1 LLVAGILVRSVP
13 VFILA
18 TTVETVSGPLSYG
31 KIARFWLPLMAA
43 WLMMAVE
50 GPFLAA
56 VIARMAGEQV
66 NLAAYG
72 VAYAFGLVAESPV
85 IMLMSASTALCRDR
99 ESYRR
104 LRNFSLLLCLGVTL
118 VLGLFLLPGIFSL
131 VAEGLIGLPPAVA
144 DLTRQALL
152 CLLPWPAAI
161 GIRRFYQGVLIA
173 AHQTRRV
180 AAGTCLR
187 VVSMAG
193 TALLLY
199 RSGLL
204 PGAEVGALA
213 LTAGVVAEAMFTR
226 LMARHEIR
234 RLCDLEPPPA
244 AEIASY
250 RALMSYYL
258 PLALTPFIGLSIHPL
273 VTFFLGQSPQALE
286 SLAVMPVLY
295 GLTFIFRAMG
305 LSYQEVAIAL
315 LGENREHYTKVRNF
329 AAGLGILTS
338 LCLGL
343 IAFSPLNLIWFE
355 DVSGLS
361 RELANFAVLPLQ
373 IMAIFPALTV
383 LICFQ
388 RAVLIVGRATRPIS
402 LATGVEAVA
411 IFALLLLV
419 VVWFSVPGAV
429 AAAVAYVVGRLLAVA
444 VLKRSIGFGQA
455 KRSLA

>member
-1 LLVAGILVRSVP
+1 
-13 VFILA
+13 
-18 TTVETVSGPLSYG
+18 
-31 KIARFWLPLMAA
+31 
-43 WLMMAVE
+43 
-50 GPFLAA
+50 
-56 VIARMAGEQV
+56 
-66 NLAAYG
+66 
-72 VAYAFGLVAESPV
+72 
-85 IMLMSASTALCRDR
+85 
-99 ESYRR
+99 
-104 LRNFSLLLCLGVTL
+104 
-118 VLGLFLLPGIFSL
+118 
-131 VAEGLIGLPPAVA
+131 
-144 DLTRQALL
+144 LL

-315 LGENREHYTKVRNF
+315 LGENREHYAKVRNF